1 MKINVIKSEK
11 DYAEFFLEGE
21 KHSFPNLLKQK
32 LLDNSAV
39 EFVSYIL
46 EHPSDKNA
54 KFVIKTK
61 GKSPKKVL
69 EDASKEIEKDL
80 DEFQKSIKK
89 TVK

>member
-1 MKINVIKSEK
+1 MKMNVIKSEK
-11 DYAEFFLEGE
+11 DYAEFSLEGE

-39 EFVSYIL
+39 EFVSYL
-46 EHPSDKNA
+46 VEHPNDENA

-61 GKSPKKVL
+61 GKTPKKVL

-80 DEFQKSIKK
+80 DEFQKSVKK